1 MVKEK
6 ITTVDAGADTGM
18 LDILPHVEYDA
29 IHALAEY
36 IDNSIQSYVDN
47 KKKLEALN
55 PSYKLLIQITVK
67 NRKIEIK
74 DNAAGIP
81 DSRFQDAFKA
91 AKKIK
96 KNNQLNEF
104 GMGMKAASYWFT
116 PTWRVL
122 TKSIEEKETK
132 LVKLDLR
139 KIVDFNQPQIKV
151 QRVDNKSKFGF
162 THIFL
167 DDITKTVNTRNINK
181 SIDHIASIHRHFIN
195 NKKIIIKFNDHIIKF
210 TEPTFK
216 KSYPYAEYKK
226 WLELYKNDLKSKT
239 AKKNKPKMNLWKR
252 QINIK
257 FGKNNQYIA
266 NGYVGI
272 LDESKRS
279 AAGLYYFRRGRCIQE
294 QVYPEDI
301 FPAGSKGT
309 QRYNSIYGEINFLNS
324 ETTFNK
330 RSIQFD
336 DPYAEEE
343 FATKLLKELE
353 KKPDL
358 WSEAKQSGK
367 SWELLMES
375 EMFYLQNKNETE
387 SKIDDILEVLKK
399 HGAKQASRAIKTDQK
414 IKHENLPPKVLPM
427 ITEKKKIKIEKK
439 DKVKLD
445 GKNYSYVVEKT
456 YDENRT
462 DPWCQYSMDPDNQ
475 IITVRISMVHEFVQT
490 YFNPQKKENSLGLE
504 YIATYLVMSEI
515 HARNEGGLGNKA
527 SVVREN
533 FNKILYQLPPRERK
547 KLA

>member
-1 MVKEK
+1 MVKDK
-6 ITTVDAGADTGM
+6 ITIVDAGADTGM
-18 LDILPHVEYDA
+18 LDILPHVEYDPH
-29 IHALAEY
+29 HALAEY
-36 IDNSIQSYVDN
+36 IDNSIQSYIDN
-47 KKKLEALN
+47 KKKLEQLN

-91 AKKIK
+91 AKKVK
-96 KNNQLNEF
+96 KNDQLNEF
-104 GMGMKAASYWFT
+104 GMGMKSASYWFT

-122 TKSIEEKETK
+122 TKSIEEQETK
-132 LVKLDLR
+132 LVKLNLR
-139 KIVDFNQPQIKV
+139 KIVDLDQPQIKV
-151 QRVDNKSKFGF
+151 ERVYNKSKYGF

-167 DDITKTVNTRNINK
+167 DNVTKTVNTRNINK
-181 SIDHIASIHRHFIN
+181 CIEHIASIHRHFIN
-195 NKKIIIKFNDHIIKF
+195 NNNIVIKFNDHIAKF
-210 TEPTFK
+210 IEPKFK

-239 AKKNKPKMNLWKR
+239 AKKNKPEIHLWKR
-252 QINIK
+252 KINIK
-257 FGKNNQYIA
+257 FGKNNKYIA

-272 LDESKRS
+272 LDESKRGS
-279 AAGLYYFRRGRCIQE
+279 AGLYYFRRGRCIQE
-294 QVYPEDI
+294 QVYPEVL
-301 FPAGSKGT
+301 FAASAKGS
-309 QRYNSIYGEINFLNS
+309 QRYNSIYGEINFVNS

-330 RSIQFD
+330 RSIQFN
-336 DPYAEEE
+336 DPYADED
-343 FATKLLKELE
+343 FAIKLRKELQ

-358 WSEAKQSGK
+358 WSEATQSGK
-367 SWELLMES
+367 SWELLMEA
-375 EMFYLQNKNETE
+375 EMNFLKNKNDGE
-387 SKIDDILEVLKK
+387 SNIDDILELLKK
-399 HGAKQASRAIKTDQK
+399 HGAKQASRAIETDQN
-414 IKHENLPPKVLPM
+414 IKHENLPPIVLPM
-427 ITEKKKIKIEKK
+427 IRESKKIKIENK

-445 GKNYSYVVEKT
+445 GKTYSYVVEKT

-462 DPWCQYSMDPDNQ
+462 DPWCQYSMDPDNK
-475 IITVRISMVHEFVQT
+475 IITVRISMVHDFVQT

-527 SVVREN
+527 SIVREN